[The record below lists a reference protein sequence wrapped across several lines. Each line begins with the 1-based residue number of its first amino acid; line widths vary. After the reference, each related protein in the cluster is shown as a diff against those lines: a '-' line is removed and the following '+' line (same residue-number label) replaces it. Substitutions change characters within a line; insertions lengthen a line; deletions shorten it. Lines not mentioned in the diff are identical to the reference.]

1 MAALLLDIIHGQIEG
16 AADGS
21 AVVARDIR
29 SNSGWTAG
37 IQLEAASFKRR
48 IRSGGAELYAD
59 RPHRQCRTVPMSTQ
73 ASPTAGLVVVTVAED
88 LMTASI
94 RLRDP
99 DHAAGLDA
107 HEVLAALSDEGV
119 VVDDAVRKCVEEFIR
134 LSENGEPHPEGF
146 VAARGLPASNGQS
159 EVFVWDPDLQGR
171 QTDLPSDAPVNY
183 YALNSIITVEK
194 DTLLGTA
201 TPLVPSRPGRN
212 VKGETMD
219 ATVEPEP
226 LVIGDAIRRCPDDPC
241 KLISNLAG
249 KVVQKGQHLS
259 IEEVLLVSGDVNF
272 AIGNIDSTTAVH
284 IQGSVLDRFEVRSRR
299 SITVDGAIEAAVVAA
314 GEDVVVR
321 RGIIGRNVGSVTAG
335 GRIVAK
341 FCSEAVLTCA
351 GDLAVISQL
360 LNCRA
365 RTDGELQAVHVRII
379 GGHIY
384 ARLGG
389 RVGVL
394 GSDAG
399 TPTRVFIGVRPDALA
414 EIVAI
419 DDRIQRT
426 RDVIQGIRHTVQP
439 LLNNVKHLTPTQREK
454 AIELMFK
461 AEEAQAG
468 VESER
473 ERRQQ
478 ILKAVGGDGNP
489 RLIVS
494 TLIHSGVTI
503 SLGARVT
510 VFREELKGP
519 LYIEQRKIH
528 NVTEL
533 VAVNT
538 LTGSVQVLTSQKMP
552 LDILNDQYGPL
563 STLNPPIHRDA
574 RANPDHS

>member
-1 MAALLLDIIHGQIEG
+1 
-16 AADGS
+16 
-21 AVVARDIR
+21 
-29 SNSGWTAG
+29 
-37 IQLEAASFKRR
+37 
-48 IRSGGAELYAD
+48 
-59 RPHRQCRTVPMSTQ
+59 MSTQ
-73 ASPTAGLVVVTVAED
+73 ASPKAGIVVVTVAED

-94 RLRDP
+94 HLRDP
-99 DHAAGLDA
+99 DHATGLDA
-107 HEVLAALSDEGV
+107 HEVFVALSAEGV
-119 VVDDAVRKCVEEFIR
+119 VVDDAVRKRVEAFITLAR
-134 LSENGEPHPEGF
+134 SGQPQPEGF
-146 VAARGLPASNGQS
+146 VAAKGLPASNGKS
-159 EVFVWDPDLQGR
+159 EAFAWDPDLQGR
-171 QTDLPSDAPVNY
+171 QAEWQSDAPVNY

-194 DTLLGTA
+194 DAPLGTL

-212 VKGETMD
+212 VKGEPVD
-219 ATVEPEP
+219 PTVEPEP
-226 LVIGDAIRRCPDDPC
+226 LVIGDTIRRCPDAPC
-241 KLISNLAG
+241 RLISNLAG

-259 IEEVLLVSGDVNF
+259 IEEVLLVTGDVNF

-299 SITVDGAIEAAVVAA
+299 SIIVGGEIEAAVVAA

-321 RGIIGRNVGSVTAG
+321 NGIVSRNVGSVVAG

-341 FCSEAVLTCA
+341 FCSEAVLSCA

-365 RTDGELQAVHVRII
+365 RTDGELQAEQASII
-379 GGHIY
+379 GGQVY

-399 TPTRVFIGVRPDALA
+399 TPTRVFFGVRPNALV

-426 RDVIQGIRHTVQP
+426 RDFVQGIRHTVQP
-439 LLNNVKHLTPTQREK
+439 LLDNLKRLTPTQREK
-454 AIELMFK
+454 ATELMFK
-461 AEEAQAG
+461 AEEAQAC
-468 VESER
+468 VESEG

-478 ILKAVGGDGNP
+478 ILDAAGGNGNP

-494 TLIHSGVTI
+494 TSIQSGVTI
-503 SLGARVT
+503 SLGTRVT

-519 LYIEQRKIH
+519 VSIEQRKIR

-538 LTGSVQVLTSQKMP
+538 LTGSVQILTSQKMP
-552 LDILNDQYGPL
+552 LDVLNEQYEPL
-563 STLNPPIHRDA
+563 SALNPPIRRDVS
-574 RANPDHS
+574 ANPDHS